1 MTATPCPESSAP
13 LERLLATMSHAAR
26 FARGSAQRAVAEFGP
41 EWEADLAAVLGHLYP
56 GDAALTDA
64 VAGYGAFAM
73 DAMRRQK
80 RFEQTLRYPAT
91 TYAEAAAE
99 VYHNDDYMRRQ
110 YLPGLLLSHLLWP
123 HHYQQLGY
131 YRGFFLP
138 WLRRAGVDAFAEVG
152 VGTGLYSRLAL
163 QADPALQGTG
173 FDISP
178 MSLQFTRGHVDAF
191 GLGARY
197 ATCLQDILVD
207 APSRR
212 YAAVLCIEVLEH
224 LEDPVAMLR
233 GLRAICADGGR
244 LFVTA
249 ALNAA
254 NADHIHLY
262 RDPQAVYAQ
271 VEAAGLHL
279 VHSFFAQA
287 HAPERPGQPVPSAL
301 AMVLTAAR

>member
-1 MTATPCPESSAP
+1 MTTPDRPDLPTP
-13 LERLLATMSHAAR
+13 LERLLTTMAQGAR
-26 FARGSAQRAVAEFGP
+26 FARAGAQRAATEFGP
-41 EWEADLAAVLGHLYP
+41 DWEADLAALLERLYP
-56 GDAALTDA
+56 DDVALADA

-91 TYAEAAAE
+91 TYAEATTE

-123 HHYQQLGY
+123 HHYQQLRY
-131 YRGFFLP
+131 FRGFFLP
-138 WLRRAGVDAFAEVG
+138 WLRRSDVDAFAEVG
-152 VGTGLYSRLAL
+152 VGTGLYSRLSL
-163 QADPALQGTG
+163 QADANLQGAG

-178 MSLQFTRGHVDAF
+178 MSLQFTRTHVEAF

-197 ATCLQDILVD
+197 TTLRHDILSTA
-207 APSRR
+207 APRR
-212 YAAVLCIEVLEH
+212 FPAVLCIEVLEH

-233 GLRAICADGGR
+233 ALRALCQDHGR

-287 HAPERPGQPVPSAL
+287 HAPERPGLPVPSAL
-301 AMVLTAAR
+301 AMVLTPAA